1 MIIKNSFLIDPA
13 SQDSRKA
20 DIRIADGV
28 IRRIDSEILPDA
40 SEEVIDASGLV
51 AAPGLIDTHVHFRDP
66 GFTYKETLHTGA
78 LSAAKGGFTSVIC
91 MANTSP
97 VVDNTQTL
105 LDIEQRAKAEK
116 IRIFQAASVSRSLK
130 GEELTDMKGLAE
142 NGACGFTDDGIP
154 IRNAAF
160 LYKAMK
166 QAAGLNLP
174 ISLHEED
181 PAFIKNNGV
190 NHGPVSDRLG
200 IYGSPSIAEES
211 LVARDCLLALRSGAD
226 VVIQHISSGLSVE
239 LVRTFR
245 SMGARLHAEAT
256 PHHFTLTEEAVLKH
270 GTLAKMNPPLRTE
283 EDRQAIIAGLADGT
297 IDIIATDHAP
307 HSREEKERSITAAP
321 SGIIGLETSLALGIT
336 SLVRPG
342 HVSLMQL
349 LEKMTVNPARLY
361 HLPSGEL
368 KEGRAADLIL
378 FDPEERWTPTEYAS
392 LSSNS
397 PFTGEEL
404 FGKVKFTICGGEI
417 VYHD

>member
-1 MIIKNSFLIDPA
+1 MLIKNGYLIDPE
-13 SQDSRKA
+13 SQTAQKA
-20 DIRIADGV
+20 DLRIEDGFISRIAA
-28 IRRIDSEILPDA
+28 EITPDA

-66 GFTYKETLHTGA
+66 GFTYKENLHTGA
-78 LSAAKGGFTSVIC
+78 LASAKGGFTSVIC

-97 VVDNTQTL
+97 VVDNVQTL
-105 LDIEQRAKAEK
+105 LDIGRRAKEEK
-116 IRIFQAASVSRSLK
+116 IRIYQAASVSRSLK
-130 GEELTDMKGLAE
+130 GEELTNMEELADS
-142 NGACGFTDDGIP
+142 GACGFTDDGIP
-154 IRNAAF
+154 IRSAAF
-160 LYKAMK
+160 LYEAMEKA
-166 QAAGLNLP
+166 ASLDLP

-181 PAFIKNNGV
+181 PSFIKNNGI
-190 NHGPVSDRLG
+190 NHGPVSDKLG

-211 LVARDCLLALRSGAD
+211 LVARDCLLALRSGAH
-226 VVIQHISSGLSVE
+226 VVIQHISSGRSVE
-239 LVRTFR
+239 LVRMFR

-256 PHHFTLTEEAVLKH
+256 PHHFTLTEDAVLAH

-336 SLVRPG
+336 TLVRPG
-342 HVSLMQL
+342 HLSLMQL

-368 KEGRAADLIL
+368 KEGRAADIVL

-392 LSSNS
+392 LSANS
-397 PFTGEEL
+397 PFTGREL
-404 FGKVKFTICGGEI
+404 FGKVKLTICRGEI
-417 VYHD
+417 IYHD

>member
-1 MIIKNSFLIDPA
+1 MLIKNGYLIDPA
-13 SQDSRKA
+13 SQTAQKTDLRIEDGFIS
-20 DIRIADGV
+20 RIAA
-28 IRRIDSEILPDA
+28 EITPDA

-66 GFTYKETLHTGA
+66 GFTYKENLHTGA
-78 LSAAKGGFTSVIC
+78 LASAKGGFTSVIC

-97 VVDNTQTL
+97 VVDNVQTL
-105 LDIEQRAKAEK
+105 LDIGRRAKEEK
-116 IRIFQAASVSRSLK
+116 IRIYQAASVSRSLK
-130 GEELTDMKGLAE
+130 GEELTNMEELADS
-142 NGACGFTDDGIP
+142 GACGFTDDGIP
-154 IRNAAF
+154 IRSAAF
-160 LYKAMK
+160 LYEAMEKA
-166 QAAGLNLP
+166 ASLDLP

-181 PAFIKNNGV
+181 PSFIKNNGI
-190 NHGPVSDRLG
+190 NHGPVSDKLG

-211 LVARDCLLALRSGAD
+211 LVARDCLLALRSGAH
-226 VVIQHISSGLSVE
+226 VVIQHISSGRSVE
-239 LVRTFR
+239 LVRMFR

-256 PHHFTLTEEAVLKH
+256 PHHFTLTEDAVLEY

-336 SLVRPG
+336 TLVRPG
-342 HVSLMQL
+342 HLSLMQL

-368 KEGRAADLIL
+368 KEGRAADIVL

-392 LSSNS
+392 LSANS
-397 PFTGEEL
+397 PFTGREL
-404 FGKVKFTICGGEI
+404 FGKVKLTICRGEI
-417 VYHD
+417 IYHD

>member
-1 MIIKNSFLIDPA
+1 MLIKNGYLIDPA
-13 SQDSRKA
+13 SQTAQKA
-20 DIRIADGV
+20 DLRIEDGFISRIAA
-28 IRRIDSEILPDA
+28 EITPDA

-66 GFTYKETLHTGA
+66 GFTYKENLHTGA
-78 LSAAKGGFTSVIC
+78 LASAKGGFTSVIC

-97 VVDNTQTL
+97 VVDNVQTL
-105 LDIEQRAKAEK
+105 LDIGRRAKEEK
-116 IRIFQAASVSRSLK
+116 IRIYQAASVSRSLK
-130 GEELTDMKGLAE
+130 GEELTNMEELADS
-142 NGACGFTDDGIP
+142 GACGFTDDGIP
-154 IRNAAF
+154 IRSAAF
-160 LYKAMK
+160 LYEAMEKA
-166 QAAGLNLP
+166 ASLDLP

-181 PAFIKNNGV
+181 PSFIKNNGI
-190 NHGPVSDRLG
+190 NHGPVSDKLG

-211 LVARDCLLALRSGAD
+211 LVARDCLLALRSGAH
-226 VVIQHISSGLSVE
+226 VVIQHISSGRSVE
-239 LVRTFR
+239 LVRMFR

-256 PHHFTLTEEAVLKH
+256 PHHFTLTEDAVLEH

-336 SLVRPG
+336 TLVRPG
-342 HVSLMQL
+342 HLSLMQL

-368 KEGRAADLIL
+368 KEGRAADIVL
-378 FDPEERWTPTEYAS
+378 FDPEERWMPTEYAS
-392 LSSNS
+392 LSANS
-397 PFTGEEL
+397 PFTGREL
-404 FGKVKFTICGGEI
+404 FGKVKLTICRGEI
-417 VYHD
+417 IYHD